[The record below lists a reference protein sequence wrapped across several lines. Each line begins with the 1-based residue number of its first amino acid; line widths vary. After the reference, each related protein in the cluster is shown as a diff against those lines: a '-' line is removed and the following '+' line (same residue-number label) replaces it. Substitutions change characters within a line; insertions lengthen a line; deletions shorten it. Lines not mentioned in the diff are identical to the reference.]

1 MPDEAVQQAAQAV
14 LKASTPKP
22 HVIKDIFKLVYNEE
36 RAFSAIAI
44 HAGPNKN
51 YLFYDA
57 ENLAQIAKTQEGQSV
72 TLGHDIYAVG
82 SVTHAMWDQV
92 GDEHGAKMDVRFII
106 QNHPQIL
113 EAIKD
118 GKITQVST
126 TTNYDKAWC
135 TICNEEADTCEH
147 IAGQEYEGK
156 VAHIKLNVTNFGP
169 LALVNE
175 GADVKSVIYNMF
187 IGPKKERLFMD
198 RLSELE
204 TKMNELQKVEEPPE
218 EEEPK
223 PKEEKKPIKKLEA
236 DTGKALNVPTKDAP
250 RRTLADI
257 LPPKKLRR
265 RVEKK
270 GDRMIY
276 WHED

>member
-1 MPDEAVQQAAQAV
+1 MPDEAIQQAAQAV
-14 LKASTPKP
+14 LEASTPKP
-22 HVIKDIFKLVYNEE
+22 NTIKDIFKLVYNAE
-36 RAFSAIAI
+36 REFSAIAI

-51 YLFYDA
+51 HWFYDA
-57 ENLAQIAKTQEGQSV
+57 ENLAQIANTQEGQSV

-82 SVTHAMWDQV
+82 TVTHAVWDPV

-113 EAIKD
+113 EAIKA

-135 TICNEEADTCEH
+135 AICNEEAETCEH
-147 IAGQEYEGK
+147 IPGQEYDGK
-156 VAHIKLNVTNFGP
+156 VAVIRLNVTNFGP
-169 LALVNE
+169 LALVGE
-175 GADVKSVIYNMF
+175 GADVNSVIYNRF
-187 IGPKKERLFMD
+187 IGPKKERLLMA

-204 TKMNELQKVEEPPE
+204 TRVNELQKVEEKPPE
-218 EEEPK
+218 EEK
-223 PKEEKKPIKKLEA
+223 KKELIKKLEA
-236 DTGKALNVPTKDAP
+236 DTGKALNVPSKEVP
-250 RRTLADI
+250 KRTLADI
-257 LPPKKLRR
+257 LPPKGLKR